1 MRISKKTE
9 YAIKTLCF
17 LGRNKKRFISVREIG
32 GKEKIPLYFLG
43 KILSLL
49 SKNKIVG
56 VKKGREGGYFLLLPL
71 KKINILRII
80 FLFEKNKKIVEC
92 LEKNKKC
99 FLQSSCYLRSVFKKL
114 NHFFERKL
122 KETTLKEIIDQKI

>member
-17 LGRNKKRFISVREIG
+17 LGKNKKKAISVREIG
-32 GKEKIPLYFLG
+32 EKEKIPLYFLG

-71 KKINILRII
+71 KKINLLRII
-80 FLFEKNKKIVEC
+80 FLFEKNKKIVGC

-99 FLQSSCYLRSVFKKL
+99 FLQSSCYLRSIFKKL